1 MANVVLPKLAEL
13 AAGKG
18 GARGGGEYLSVTN
31 AWDNAKKGMYYFT
44 QTYAVNSLRAFQIR
58 SAEEA
63 GSEFCRSFISAKG
76 PTSFKTLL
84 EPDSPSTFYARFD
97 TTLLNDVTVP
107 ATAHYK
113 VFYSIYAG
121 KDAGVYYYV
130 YLKNPPESSY
140 YSTET
145 IPIANGFIAK
155 GQYASETLDRSLP
168 DGYKELC
175 VRIND
180 KEECGFKQVSTSF
193 AVNYLRDEVVKEE
206 LTQTAVKTSQECT
219 SGTASLRSA
228 GGSLLTNLNLEAAA
242 QEAYQ
247 PEIAQ
252 RGIVRICATTNP
264 GKSTDPLRYV
274 DVGYCDSTNMRCW
287 LDKNSVDNA
296 ITDANLGAKNETLG
310 QLAERQRAQLALIGE
325 IYNDSVAVTKIR
337 DFNDRKE
344 K

>member
-84 EPDSPSTFYARFD
+84 EPDSPSTFYARFV
-97 TTLLNDVTVP
+97 TTLLNDATVP

-113 VFYSIYAG
+113 VF
-121 KDAGVYYYV
+121 
-130 YLKNPPESSY
+130 

-325 IYNDSVAVTKIR
+325 IYNDSIAITKIR